1 MTVKQMTESYDL
13 TVKWC
18 DLYVES
24 ALFEEEVGETV
35 FTEKQEYPDRS
46 IAGIPFRIVDAIKK
60 LFKKLKDYIA
70 GVIDKIKLIGVEKKV
85 KQLEEMKKDPEIA
98 SIKVKVEDPQEQQ
111 ERLKEYKKE
120 CDNIRKKIKKREKIT
135 DDDKSKLQKAKEWC
149 QSPAGELTMSAI
161 ILATGL
167 GAVITNTKINQ
178 LAHEIRDT
186 EAWYNARIDCLDRAS
201 RGMTGKAED
210 IYFAVRADG
219 EYQKMEALMKIKN
232 ANLFNRIF
240 TKLAKNRTDYKYSED
255 INRSTLRD
263 KETARDN
270 QFAGFYNKYGTKAHN
285 FTTEPNSES

>member
-1 MTVKQMTESYDL
+1 MTLRQMTESYDL

-24 ALFEEEVGETV
+24 ALFEEEVYETV
-35 FTEKQEYPDRS
+35 FTEKKEYPDRS
-46 IAGIPFRIVDAIKK
+46 IAGIPSRIVDAIKK

-111 ERLKEYKKE
+111 KRLKEYKKE
-120 CDNIRKKIKKREKIT
+120 CDNIRKKIKKRENIT

-149 QSPAGELTMSAI
+149 QSPAGELTISAA
-161 ILATGL
+161 ILAAGL
-167 GAVITNTKINQ
+167 GAVITDTKINQ
-178 LAHEIRDT
+178 LAHDITDT
-186 EAWYNARIDCLDRAS
+186 EAYYDACIDSLDRAS

-210 IYFAVRADG
+210 LYFAVRADG
-219 EYQKMEALMKIKN
+219 EYKKMEALMKIKN

-240 TKLAKNRTDYKYSED
+240 TKLAKRRTDYKYSED
-255 INRSTLRD
+255 INRNTLKD
-263 KETARDN
+263 KETTRDN
-270 QFAGFYNKYGTKAHN
+270 QFSGFYDKYHTKAHN
-285 FTTEPNSES
+285 FTTEPKAES

>member
-1 MTVKQMTESYDL
+1 MTLRQMTESYDL

-46 IAGIPFRIVDAIKK
+46 IAGIPFRIIDAIKK

-111 ERLKEYKKE
+111 KRLKEYKKE

-149 QSPAGELTMSAI
+149 QSPAGELTISAV
-161 ILATGL
+161 ILAAGL
-167 GAVITNTKINQ
+167 GAAITDTKINQ
-178 LAHEIRDT
+178 LAREVANT
-186 EAWYNARIDCLDRAS
+186 EAYYDACIDTVDRAGVGATKG
-201 RGMTGKAED
+201 RGEDLYFLTRAE
-210 IYFAVRADG
+210 G
-219 EYQKMEALMKIKN
+219 EYSKMNALMKIKN

-240 TKLAKNRTDYKYSED
+240 TNLARRRTDYKYSEP
-255 INRSTLRD
+255 INRKNLKD
-263 KETARDN
+263 KEDAKDKALYDFN
-270 QFAGFYNKYGTKAHN
+270 DKYQPKGHT
-285 FTTEPNSES
+285 FTT